1 MKFDKKIALFHQ
13 AVNDQNEA
21 FELLTKQFVEADV
34 VQPDFLEGIKEREKN
49 YPTGLQS
56 DTVGFAIPHTDSK
69 YVKRNQ
75 LGFMSL
81 DKPVVFKSMAD
92 PDEDIQ
98 VELIIM
104 MAIQGHDQAEMLG
117 RLMEMFMNEEIVNK
131 LKTVNDFDSFY
142 EIVKEAGLDD

>member
-13 AVNDQNEA
+13 NVKTQNEA
-21 FELLTKQFVEADV
+21 FELLAKQFVDADV
-34 VQPDFLEGIKEREKN
+34 VQPNFLEGIQEREKN
-49 YPTGLQS
+49 FPTGLQS

-69 YVKRNQ
+69 NVKRNQ

-81 DKPVVFKSMAD
+81 TNPVVFKSMAD
-92 PDEDIQ
+92 PDEEIQ
-98 VELIIM
+98 VELIVM

-117 RLMEMFMNEEIVNK
+117 RLMDMFMNEDTVNR

>member
-13 AVNDQNEA
+13 VVNDQNEA

-34 VQPDFLEGIKEREKN
+34 VQPNFLEGIKEREKN

-81 DKPVVFKSMAD
+81 DKPVAFKSMAD
-92 PDEDIQ
+92 PDEEIQ

-117 RLMEMFMNEEIVNK
+117 RLMEMFMNEAIVNK
-131 LKTVNDFDSFY
+131 LKTVSDFDSFY